1 MKAISFMLL
10 VILMLSIPAFSPNVY
25 AEPTVSISM
34 EKTIYS
40 YCEKLFYTIEVSEIS
55 GDLAIIHIRDESGKG
70 SSAIP
75 IEIKELQT
83 PIPSLI
89 PFEAEIFPLGKYFID
104 VQYSEAS
111 TSAEFELIE
120 SDSICIPELIK
131 PIMSNWLSGNISD
144 GFLLDAFQKY
154 VDTKLVNIPFDINE
168 KNVYDVE
175 IPEWVKNIGY
185 WWLENAISDDDFSN
199 AMNNLL
205 ERNIIGIPIEM
216 ENKI

>member
-1 MKAISFMLL
+1 MLL
-10 VILMLSIPAFSPNVY
+10 VILVLSIPAFSPNVY

-75 IEIKELQT
+75 MEIKELQT

-104 VQYSEAS
+104 VQYSGVS

-120 SDSICIPELIK
+120 SDKICIPGLIK
-131 PIMSNWLSGNISD
+131 QFMMGWVNDEIPAGYLM
-144 GFLLDAFQKY
+144 DAFQKNI
-154 VDTKLVNIPFDINE
+154 DAELINIPFEINE
-168 KNVYDVE
+168 KNIRE
-175 IPEWVKNIGY
+175 IYIPHWAKNIGY
-185 WWLENAISDDDFSN
+185 WWIEGEISDEDFGHAFNYLIEKKIIRNSMP
-199 AMNNLL
+199 MNN
-205 ERNIIGIPIEM
+205 EI
-216 ENKI
+216 